1 MRGGGKDGWYTA
13 LATVGLALATL
24 GLTTSGSIAWVARL
38 GGFALT
44 ATAALGLAIS
54 VLRQRSK

>member
-1 MRGGGKDGWYTA
+1 MRGGGKDGLYTA

-24 GLTTSGSIAWVARL
+24 GLATSGSIAWVLRL
-38 GGFALT
+38 SGFALT
-44 ATAALGLAIS
+44 AAAALGLAVS

>member
-1 MRGGGKDGWYTA
+1 MRGGGKDGLYTA

-24 GLTTSGSIAWVARL
+24 GLATSGVIAWVLRL
-38 GGFALT
+38 SGFALT
-44 ATAALGLAIS
+44 AAAALGLAVS

>member
-1 MRGGGKDGWYTA
+1 MRGGGKDGLYTA
-13 LATVGLALATL
+13 LAATGLGLAML
-24 GLTTSGSIAWVARL
+24 GLAASGTVAWVLRL
-38 GGFALT
+38 SGFVLT